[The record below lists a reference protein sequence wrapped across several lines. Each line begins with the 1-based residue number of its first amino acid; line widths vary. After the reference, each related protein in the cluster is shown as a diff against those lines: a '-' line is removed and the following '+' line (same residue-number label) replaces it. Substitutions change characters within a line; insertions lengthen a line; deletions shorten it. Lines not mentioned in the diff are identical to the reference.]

1 MCLRF
6 LLTSHF
12 LLRYPHMRLKH
23 ALILTL
29 VAGGLAAALLAID
42 LDRRMAALVAGDLTQ
57 AQVLAHAGTPYL
69 LALGAVGVL
78 NLAALLL
85 LTFALSE
92 ERTRAI
98 LRQGQ
103 REPRKNPPVPET
115 KVEASAPPAVVWTG
129 GTVAAWRAE
138 HAGPF
143 LELWNRACAGLPQA
157 GSKERAQF
165 DKFLAAPEFDVESS
179 AVALAP
185 DGSVRGGV
193 LVLRYPSFEDD
204 GFWWLESPAV
214 IAALLVDPERRR
226 KGAGRALL
234 QFAESMAR
242 RRRRPRIFAGG
253 LENFPHLVPGIP
265 EQDHALR
272 VFFASLGYGE
282 VRRTCHMEAEFEG
295 YVVPQEL
302 VEREQSLKEKGFSF
316 AAAQRDDG
324 KEFETFLERSNLDR
338 KPRRLEKFIAEPDR
352 FYLARHDGRI
362 VGFIHVSA
370 KDEQSRS
377 GINLIYFL
385 RDYRGAGLG
394 SVLLV
399 KAHELWK
406 AMAARGGTIWTYPE
420 AAARFYPR
428 AGFKTVQEW
437 VCYGKDLA
445 HSWND
450 SEFVKRWR

>member
-1 MCLRF
+1 
-6 LLTSHF
+6 
-12 LLRYPHMRLKH
+12 MRLKH

-29 VAGGLAAALLAID
+29 VAGGLTAALLAID
-42 LDRRMAALVAGDLTQ
+42 LDRRIAALAAGDLTPG
-57 AQVLAHAGTPYL
+57 QVLVQAGTPYL
-69 LALGAVGVL
+69 LALGAVSVL

-85 LTFALSE
+85 LAFALSE

-98 LRQGQ
+98 LRQCQ
-103 REPRKNPPVPET
+103 REPRIHPDVPET
-115 KVEASAPPAVVWTG
+115 KAEASAPPTAVWTG
-129 GTVAAWRAE
+129 GTVTAWRAE
-138 HAGPF
+138 HAGPCF
-143 LELWNRACAGLPQA
+143 ELWKQACEGLPSI
-157 GSKERAQF
+157 GPLVREHF
-165 DKFLAAPEFDVESS
+165 DTFLSAPEFDAESS
-179 AVALAP
+179 AVAVTP
-185 DGSVRGGV
+185 DGAVRGGV
-193 LVLRYPSFEDD
+193 LVLRYPAFEND

-214 IAALLVDPERRR
+214 IGALWVAPECRR

-234 QFAESMAR
+234 QFTETVAR
-242 RRRRPRIFAGG
+242 RRRRPRIFVGG
-253 LENFPHLVPGIP
+253 LENFPHLVPGLP
-265 EQDHALR
+265 EQDHATR
-272 VFFASLGYGE
+272 VFFAALGYGE
-282 VRRTCHMEAEFEG
+282 VRRSCHMEAEFEG

-316 AAAQRDDG
+316 ASAQRDESR
-324 KEFETFLERSNLDR
+324 EFEAFLERSTLDH
-338 KPRRLEKFIAEPDR
+338 KPRRLEKFSAEPGR

-385 RDYRGAGLG
+385 SDYRSAGLG

-406 AMAARGGTIWTYPE
+406 AMAARGGTIWTYPD

-437 VCYGKDLA
+437 VCYGKDLT

-450 SEFVKRWR
+450 PEFVKRWR